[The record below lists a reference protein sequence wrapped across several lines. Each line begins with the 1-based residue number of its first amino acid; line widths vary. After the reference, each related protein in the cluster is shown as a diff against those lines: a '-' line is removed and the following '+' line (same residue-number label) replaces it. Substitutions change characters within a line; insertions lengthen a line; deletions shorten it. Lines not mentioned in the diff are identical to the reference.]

1 MHVRWKEG
9 VAQCRQPYV
18 MEMFTHPDPEDTI
31 SRSQLQG
38 KVSGQRN
45 GHLLCLHSG
54 MCHDHWWTVLVTDRR
69 ETKQIKKKNAEQS
82 TQTDI

>member
-1 MHVRWKEG
+1 MMLWIKACRLASRIKEETMHVRWKEV

-18 MEMFTHPDPEDTI
+18 MEMFTHPDEPEGTI

-45 GHLLCLHSG
+45 EHLLCLHCG
-54 MCHDHWWTVLVTDRR
+54 VCHDHW
-69 ETKQIKKKNAEQS
+69 
-82 TQTDI
+82 